1 MLAAADSGQ
10 ISLIATDTKAR
21 YDLAGLP
28 GRIVRLP
35 DQRSLLNAHLAPYLP
50 TVLPDSDGLPVSR
63 PGELARYVSPTA
75 GRVLTQGFVSSAPV
89 WAQMPAGGHEQR
101 PANLLSVA
109 EVSAN
114 TAEQNAH
121 RWADE
126 MRAALAV
133 GRAVWV
139 VGASE
144 DMLKEHMATKTDA
157 ASNRL
162 HLIPPEQWLSV
173 VPHISDVIL
182 AIEPTRELCRLLS
195 QRYPEETAWVMAS
208 QPYRNKQALF
218 ATGSVLHFLDDSGT
232 LVREFLPGQ
241 K

>member
-1 MLAAADSGQ
+1 
-10 ISLIATDTKAR
+10 
-21 YDLAGLP
+21 
-28 GRIVRLP
+28 
-35 DQRSLLNAHLAPYLP
+35 
-50 TVLPDSDGLPVSR
+50 
-63 PGELARYVSPTA
+63 
-75 GRVLTQGFVSSAPV
+75 
-89 WAQMPAGGHEQR
+89 MPAGGHEQR
-101 PANLLSVA
+101 PANLLSVT

-114 TAEQNAH
+114 TEEQNAH

-144 DMLKEHMATKTDA
+144 DVLKEHMATKTDA

-218 ATGSVLHFLDDSGT
+218 ATGSALHFVDDSGA
-232 LVREFLPGQ
+232 LAREFLPDQ